1 MLQDYNLKNLPKPTT
16 RPKLTAETVVEY
28 LDWLMHNL
36 PVLNA
41 THIAHHMTACE
52 LAIRTIMGDAQ
63 AKATQATLIGDG
75 KIKASASARR
85 ATI

>member
-1 MLQDYNLKNLPKPTT
+1 MDTYNLKNLPKPTP

-36 PVLNA
+36 DLINS
-41 THIAHHMTACE
+41 THVAHHMTACE

-63 AKATQATLIGDG
+63 AKATQATLIDDG
-75 KIKASASARR
+75 KIKTPRR
-85 ATI
+85 AKI

>member
-1 MLQDYNLKNLPKPTT
+1 MLQDYNLKNLPKPTP

-63 AKATQATLIGDG
+63 AKATQATLIDDG
-75 KIKASASARR
+75 KIKASARR

>member
-1 MLQDYNLKNLPKPTT
+1 MNDTYNLKNLPKPTP
-16 RPKLTAETVVEY
+16 RPKLTAETVVQY

-36 PVLNA
+36 GLINS
-41 THIAHHMTACE
+41 THVAHHMTACE

-63 AKATQATLIGDG
+63 AKATQATLIEDG
-75 KIKASASARR
+75 KIKASARR